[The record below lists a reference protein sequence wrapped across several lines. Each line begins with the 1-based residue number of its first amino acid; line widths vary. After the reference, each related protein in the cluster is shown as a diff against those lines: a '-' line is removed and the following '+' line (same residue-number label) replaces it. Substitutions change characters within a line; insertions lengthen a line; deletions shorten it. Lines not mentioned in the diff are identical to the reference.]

1 MSNVPKDNTLSTYHY
16 EAKKILCLMGMKYQI
31 IHVCPNDCI
40 LYRKKFK
47 TLTTCPRCRLSRY
60 KVKDDNDDEDN
71 MKAKMLLYL
80 LIIPR
85 FKHLFVNVNDA
96 KKKSMQMK
104 ERVMDCYD
112 MQLIYLNERKLIPST
127 HSLGMIQEIRDLVL
141 QLMG

>member
-80 LIIPR
+80 SIIPR

-96 KKKSMQMK
+96 KKKK
-104 ERVMDCYD
+104 HA
-112 MQLIYLNERKLIPST
+112 NERKSDGLLR
-127 HSLGMIQEIRDLVL
+127 HAVDLP
-141 QLMG
+141 Q